1 MKYFLGS
8 ISTLIVIFV
17 VTKFFYSNID
27 LKTNKTIRYSQTHIY
42 ELIKPLINTKEANKI
57 LKNSQS
63 QKYNEKIN
71 IKVIIMDDVAYW
83 IKDNIFYMANM
94 IDGYV
99 DKDTTRTVDTMAM
112 DKVQLDKML
121 FIMDRLREGK
131 SDDSSGTGNN

>member
-17 VTKFFYSNID
+17 VTKFFYSNTEIK
-27 LKTNKTIRYSQTHIY
+27 KTNTIRYSQTHIY
-42 ELIKPLINTKEANKI
+42 ELIKPLVNTNEINKVV
-57 LKNSQS
+57 KNSQS
-63 QKYNEKIN
+63 KKYNEKVN
-71 IKVIIMDDVAYW
+71 IKVIIMDDMAYW

-94 IDGYV
+94 VDGFV

-112 DKVQLDKML
+112 NKVQLDKML

-131 SDDSSGTGNN
+131 HDDSGNSGNK

>member
-1 MKYFLGS
+1 MRYFLGS
-8 ISTLIVIFV
+8 MSTLIVIFI

-42 ELIKPLINTKEANKI
+42 ELIKPLIVTKEINKVV
-57 LKNSQS
+57 KNSQA
-63 QKYNEKIN
+63 KVYNEKIN
-71 IKVIIMDDVAYW
+71 IKVIIMENVAYW

-94 IDGYV
+94 VDGFV

-131 SDDSSGTGNN
+131 RDDSSGTGNK

>member
-42 ELIKPLINTKEANKI
+42 ELIKPLVMTKEINKVI
-57 LKNSQS
+57 KNSQS
-63 QKYNEKIN
+63 KVYNEKTN
-71 IKVIIMDDVAYW
+71 IRVIIMDDVAYW

-94 IDGYV
+94 VNGFV

-131 SDDSSGTGNN
+131 RDDSSGTGNK

>member
-17 VTKFFYSNID
+17 VTKFFYSSID

-42 ELIKPLINTKEANKI
+42 ELIKPLVMTKEINKVV
-57 LKNSQS
+57 KNSQS
-63 QKYNEKIN
+63 KVYNEKTN
-71 IKVIIMDDVAYW
+71 IRVIIMEDTAYW

-94 IDGYV
+94 IDGFV
-99 DKDTTRTVDTMAM
+99 DKDTTRTVDTMSM

-131 SDDSSGTGNN
+131 RDDSSGTGNK

>member
-1 MKYFLGS
+1 M
-8 ISTLIVIFV
+8 STLIVIFI

-42 ELIKPLINTKEANKI
+42 ELIKPLIVTKEINKVV
-57 LKNSQS
+57 KNSQA
-63 QKYNEKIN
+63 KVYNEKIN
-71 IKVIIMDDVAYW
+71 IKVIIMENVAYW

-94 IDGYV
+94 VDGFV

-131 SDDSSGTGNN
+131 RDDSSGTGNK

>member
-8 ISTLIVIFV
+8 ISTLIIIFV
-17 VTKFFYSNID
+17 VTKFFYSNMDI
-27 LKTNKTIRYSQTHIY
+27 KKNNTIKYSQTHIY
-42 ELIKPLINTKEANKI
+42 ELIKPLINTKEANRI
-57 LKNSQS
+57 SKNSQS

-112 DKVQLDKML
+112 DRVQLDKML

-131 SDDSSGTGNN
+131 GDDSSGTGNN

>member
-27 LKTNKTIRYSQTHIY
+27 LKTDKTIRYSQTHIY
-42 ELIKPLINTKEANKI
+42 ELIKPLVYTKEINKVI
-57 LKNSQS
+57 RNSQS
-63 QKYNEKIN
+63 QKYNEKVN
-71 IKVIIMDDVAYW
+71 IKVIIMEDMAYW

-94 IDGYV
+94 VDGFV

-131 SDDSSGTGNN
+131 RNDSSGTGNN